1 MVYKYLYTKFL
12 YTYSK
17 QFKYRYE
24 YNILMSENIDFTLP
38 YKDFVLG
45 FIKLSQ
51 NDKLKVVELGL
62 KCLNTVNIQTQLW
75 NNEEWKDKMNN
86 IKSENKRLKETI
98 KQNKKEISIEI
109 DRIVKKNKDENE
121 VYYENLKGR
130 LDTKYKNEI
139 ENLESRVESLRQK
152 NQDIYKDTVLEYS
165 VKIEEIV
172 DKNEEKIE
180 KIRAGY
186 EKKLETE
193 RELRE
198 ENIKRK
204 SNSTI
209 KGQDGENF
217 LYFELNSRFPS
228 AEVIDTHK
236 ESARGDFIMK
246 DCGLSI
252 LIEAKNYKK
261 NVTKPEITKFYRDID
276 NNKDID
282 CGLFLSLESGVC
294 AKKDFSVEIRDEKPI
309 IFLHNISKNMK
320 HIEIAV
326 SYLKMILGSEI
337 DLSNKETIDRIKND
351 IPMIKKIWN
360 RMKQKVKKFEQD
372 MMDCIF
378 QQENFVKNI
387 YESIKIKY

>member
-62 KCLNTVNIQTQLW
+62 NCLNTVNIQTQLW

-98 KQNKKEISIEI
+98 KQNKKEKSIEI

-152 NQDIYKDTVLEYS
+152 NQDIYKGCQ
-165 VKIEEIV
+165 
-172 DKNEEKIE
+172 N
-180 KIRAGY
+180 
-186 EKKLETE
+186 
-193 RELRE
+193 
-198 ENIKRK
+198 
-204 SNSTI
+204 
-209 KGQDGENF
+209 
-217 LYFELNSRFPS
+217 P
-228 AEVIDTHK
+228 
-236 ESARGDFIMK
+236 DFI
-246 DCGLSI
+246 I
-252 LIEAKNYKK
+252 LN
-261 NVTKPEITKFYRDID
+261 
-276 NNKDID
+276 
-282 CGLFLSLESGVC
+282 
-294 AKKDFSVEIRDEKPI
+294 
-309 IFLHNISKNMK
+309 
-320 HIEIAV
+320 
-326 SYLKMILGSEI
+326 
-337 DLSNKETIDRIKND
+337 
-351 IPMIKKIWN
+351 
-360 RMKQKVKKFEQD
+360 
-372 MMDCIF
+372 
-378 QQENFVKNI
+378 
-387 YESIKIKY
+387 